1 MQSKAR
7 KLTDI
12 SVQHSVGDVRECEAE
27 SKRLMG
33 EISKDGLHNYCS
45 IVNISG
51 VITKR
56 KMKQIQR
63 VASVTDVTNSH
74 KILVSKFERKK
85 HFSDPRRRDNIENS
99 LNK

>member
-12 SVQHSVGDVRECEAE
+12 SEEHAGEDVRDCETE

-45 IVNISG
+45 IIKITG

-56 KMKQIQR
+56 KMKQ
-63 VASVTDVTNSH
+63 V
-74 KILVSKFERKK
+74 
-85 HFSDPRRRDNIENS
+85 
-99 LNK
+99 